1 MKLHLRIVQARQQK
15 GLTQEELAELAGVSA
30 RTIQRIESGDSIPRS
45 FTLKAIA
52 KALDKPYEELSND
65 EQYAPVVKAVSPADD
80 QHFLKMLNLS
90 CFSYIIIP
98 YVHFLIPRYI
108 LKKENDLSNETIFF
122 SRKLIRQQVSWVVI
136 FHLSLIV
143 TLAYNLLVVKMFGR
157 RDLVIHYLWPF
168 FIMYLANAVI
178 IAMNAIRIK
187 SISISLT
194 DNECLP
200 NVG

>member
-1 MKLHLRIVQARQQK
+1 MKLHLRIIQARQQK

-52 KALDKPYEELSND
+52 SALGKSFEELINE
-65 EQYAPVVKAVSPADD
+65 EQPVPVVKSAPITDD

-90 CFSYIIIP
+90 CFSYILIP

-108 LKKENDLSNETIFF
+108 LKKETSLSNETILF

-136 FHLSLIV
+136 FHLSFIV
-143 TLAYNLLVVKMFGR
+143 TLAYNLLLVKMFGR

-168 FIMYLANAVI
+168 FIMYLVNAVVI
-178 IAMNAIRIK
+178 SINAIRVNN
-187 SISISLT
+187 ISKPLT